1 MAEMVIIELKEV
13 DEDPTRNKRDP
24 KVDPAVFPNTTI
36 SLAAT
41 VLREEERERGT
52 NCGSDEALKGLQYF
66 VADLLGGRVEGVRF
80 SLPLLVGR
88 GDVISKKH
96 AAGEKSNRS
105 KTEDWRVKEGI

>member
-1 MAEMVIIELKEV
+1 MAGAEAVARH
-13 DEDPTRNKRDP
+13 DGRDLGR
-24 KVDPAVFPNTTI
+24 
-36 SLAAT
+36 SAAS
-41 VLREEERERGT
+41 RGEIGRIGEEERERGT
-52 NCGSDEALKGLQYF
+52 NCGSDEALKGLQNF
-66 VADLLGGRVEGVRF
+66 ISDLLGGRVEGVRF